1 MSHPYYLIT
10 APEKKLA
17 RIAKY
22 ARKLTGSRQGDPVIA
37 IGSLR
42 IVLSPPAVE
51 KMLDAA
57 ASPVDIGQAKSF
69 TAVVEAMGA
78 KGAVAI
84 TPERLGQLL
93 AARAPEELGVGRVEI
108 DDKIL
113 YVERHDWHVKAS
125 RLVEAWAML
134 GGAGQI
140 DWGDVRVGQID
151 TGFRPIPC
159 LGFDAGGRSDF
170 VLTEYD
176 RDFFPGDFILPDYLD
191 YCLPAR
197 AEDSA
202 QDPLLGGAFDGHGT
216 RTGSILAGF
225 DTSDAATRGGK
236 LEGFF
241 GAAPRVPY
249 IPVRICD
256 SVIINH
262 VQEPLALAIEH
273 LTRHGCGVITLS
285 MGIALSYVTERLRQA
300 IDQAY
305 EQGVILVCA
314 AGNVWDPVVAP
325 ARLRRTLAVA
335 GSTPARMPWLGS
347 SFGPEV
353 DLAAPAWPIRRATV
367 DRRGAPS
374 YGHGD
379 GTSFA
384 TPQVAGTAAM
394 WLRLRGAELAAA
406 YPRKWQRVEAF
417 KRVVTA
423 SVQAGEGWNRNLYG
437 AGLLDA
443 EATLKAA
450 LPDAASLEKD
460 APA

>member
-1 MSHPYYLIT
+1 MAYPYYLIT

-22 ARKLTGSRQGDPVIA
+22 ARKLTGTRQGDPVIA
-37 IGSLR
+37 VGSLR
-42 IVLSPPAVE
+42 IVLMPTAVE
-51 KMLDAA
+51 KMLDNAP
-57 ASPVDIGQAKSF
+57 SLIDPSQPKPF
-69 TAVVEAMGA
+69 TEVVEAMGA

-84 TPERLGQLL
+84 TPERLAQLL
-93 AARAPEELGVGRVEI
+93 ATREPDELSVARVES
-108 DDKIL
+108 DDK
-113 YVERHDWHVKAS
+113 VMFVGRHDWHVKAS
-125 RLVEAWAML
+125 RLVEAWDLL
-134 GGAGQI
+134 GGAGNI

-159 LGFDAGGRSDF
+159 LGFDAGGHSGF
-170 VLTEYD
+170 VLTEFD
-176 RDFFPGDFILPDYLD
+176 RNFFPGDFNRPDYLE
-191 YCLPAR
+191 YGQPAR

-202 QDPLLGGAFDGHGT
+202 LDPLLGGAFDGHGT

-225 DTSDAATRGGK
+225 DTSAAATREGK

-249 IPVRICD
+249 IPVRISD

-285 MGIALSYVTERLRQA
+285 MGIALSYVTERLKQA
-300 IDQAY
+300 IDHAY
-305 EQGVILVCA
+305 AQGVILVCA

-335 GSTPARMPWLGS
+335 GATPARTPWLGS

-353 DLAAPAWPIRRATV
+353 DLAAPAWPIRRASV
-367 DRRGAPS
+367 DRRGAPT
-374 YGHGD
+374 YGVGD

-406 YPRKWQRVEAF
+406 YPLKWQRVEAF
-417 KRVVTA
+417 KRVVTRTA
-423 SVQAGEGWNRNLYG
+423 QPGEGWNHNLYG

-450 LPDAASLEKD
+450 LPDAASLHED